1 MTLDKIDQK
10 IINALQL
17 DGRASV
23 EKIAEIV
30 GLSPTPTRR
39 RIRRLEEGGA
49 IKGYGAIIDPKACG
63 LDLTLYVF
71 IKLERRSRDNIDNFE
86 KAIGRLP
93 EVVSCDLVTG
103 SHDYLLVMHI
113 TSMRDYNHYLHEV
126 IADIPGIIGIETSIV
141 IGEIKRSRSLAF
153 RTAP

>member
-1 MTLDKIDQK
+1 MSLDEFDRKILT
-10 IINALQL
+10 ALQR

-39 RIRRLEEGGA
+39 RIRRLEQEGA
-49 IKGYGAIIDPKACG
+49 IKGYVAVVDPKACG

-71 IKLERRSRDNIDNFE
+71 IKLERRSRENIDGFE
-86 KAIGRLP
+86 KAIERLP

-103 SHDYLLVMHI
+103 PHD
-113 TSMRDYNHYLHEV
+113 
-126 IADIPGIIGIETSIV
+126 
-141 IGEIKRSRSLAF
+141 
-153 RTAP
+153 